1 MIRFGVTLR
10 SLTLPEGLSESL
22 LAKDVKHAL
31 NQFNAALEGI
41 VEFRLE
47 QWPESGYRV
56 FIEFGEADEGTA
68 EMVKDADG
76 KDFTVKLDPR
86 ADWDLKKRWF
96 TRFGAVST
104 VTLIM
109 HELAHIAQFAHEAD
123 EDSILYSRPFPRKR
137 LTQKDGTLLR
147 RIFGWWAKDQ
157 ITNV

>member
-1 MIRFGVTLR
+1 MIRLGVTLR

-22 LAKDVKHAL
+22 LVKDVRHAL
-31 NQFNAALEGI
+31 NQFNAVLEGI
-41 VEFRLE
+41 VEFRVE
-47 QWPESGYRV
+47 QWPESDYRV
-56 FIEFGEADEGTA
+56 FVEFGKADEGTA
-68 EMVKDADG
+68 ELVKDANG

-147 RIFGWWAKDQ
+147 RIFWRWAKDQ

>member
-1 MIRFGVTLR
+1 MILFGVTLR
-10 SLTLPEGLSESL
+10 SLTLPDGLSESL
-22 LAKDVKHAL
+22 LVKDVRHAL
-31 NQFNAALEGI
+31 REFNAALEGI
-41 VEFRLE
+41 AEFRLE
-47 QWPESGYRV
+47 QWPESEHRV

-68 EMVKDADG
+68 EMVKDANG

-86 ADWDLKKRWF
+86 ADWDLKRRWF
-96 TRFGAVST
+96 LRFGALST
-104 VTLIM
+104 VTYLM

-123 EDSILYSRPFPRKR
+123 SDSILYSRPFPRKR

>member
-22 LAKDVKHAL
+22 LVKDVRHAL

-47 QWPESGYRV
+47 QWPESDYRV
-56 FIEFGEADEGTA
+56 FVEFGKADEGTA
-68 EMVKDADG
+68 ELVKAGNG

-96 TRFGAVST
+96 MRFGAVST
-104 VTLIM
+104 LTLIM
-109 HELAHIAQFAHEAD
+109 HELAHIARFSHEIY
-123 EDSILYSRPFPRKR
+123 EDSILHARPFVRRR
-137 LTQKDGTLLR
+137 LSSHDVVLLR
-147 RIFGWWAKDQ
+147 LIFGQWVEQ
-157 ITNV
+157 QGRRV

>member
-10 SLTLPEGLSESL
+10 SLTLPDGLSESL
-22 LAKDVKHAL
+22 LVKDARHAL
-31 NQFNAALEGI
+31 KEFNAALEGI

-47 QWPESGYRV
+47 QWPESDYRV

-68 EMVKDADG
+68 EMVKDANG

-86 ADWDLKKRWF
+86 ADWDLKKLLF
-96 TRFGAVST
+96 MRFGAVST
-104 VTLIM
+104 LTLIM
-109 HELAHIAQFAHEAD
+109 HELGHIAQFAHEAD
-123 EDSILYSRPFPRKR
+123 SGSILYSRPFPRKR